1 MRRSGQLPERGFAL
15 AAILWL
21 LAGLTILI
29 ASVSTS
35 MLAVSR
41 TNHDTQER
49 LRLMLAQQRAVADAA
64 YLVLTYKTLGS
75 AVQVGSRL
83 LQLDSS
89 TRYQL
94 GDGVSVSFQDT
105 QGLVGLNSPGADDV
119 RRLLTQCGATP
130 QQVDVLSD
138 TLLDYIDADSLK
150 RLNGAEAF
158 EYSAAGLRMPRN
170 QRLLDTRELWQVFG
184 WSQIKLEWTLRG
196 CDDWVS
202 LAPSSLLNLWT
213 APIPVLQ
220 AAGLSAD
227 QAVAAVLDRDE
238 HRDQALLS
246 PYLLAYRN
254 LNEAG
259 GLGGSRFTVRS
270 RGQVRLTVVLGSA
283 GLARRLVLDRGSHN
297 LLVPFVLSQFEW
309 LPSPSI
315 RADGAPVGAN
325 HRFTDNLASF
335 FMLAPGQSPAF
346 DAQTPL
352 LPFGQ
357 P

>member
-1 MRRSGQLPERGFAL
+1 MSRSGQRTERGFAL

-49 LRLMLAQQRAVADAA
+49 LRLLLAQQRAVANVA
-64 YLVLTYKTLGS
+64 YLVLTYKTLG
-75 AVQVGSRL
+75 ADVQVGSKL
-83 LQLDSS
+83 LKLDSS

-94 GDGVSVSFQDT
+94 GEGAMLVLQDM

-119 RRLLTQCGATP
+119 KRLLVLCGATP

-150 RLNGAEAF
+150 RLNGAEPF
-158 EYSAAGLRMPRN
+158 EYSAAGLRAPRN
-170 QRLLDTRELWQVFG
+170 QPLLDVRELWQVFG
-184 WSQIKLEWTLRG
+184 WSQIKPEWTRRA

-202 LAPSSLLNLWT
+202 LAPDSLLNLWS
-213 APIPVLQ
+213 APAPVLQ

-227 QAVAAVLDRDE
+227 QAAAAVLDRDQNRE
-238 HRDQALLS
+238 QALLS
-246 PYLLAYRN
+246 PYLLTYRS
-254 LNEAG
+254 LNEMG
-259 GLGGSRFTVRS
+259 GLGGTRFAVRS
-270 RGQVRLTVVLGSA
+270 RGQVRLTVMLEA
-283 GLARRLVLDRGSHN
+283 DGLARRLVLERGKHN
-297 LLVPFVLSQFEW
+297 LLAPFVLSQFEW
-309 LPSPSI
+309 LPNPSI
-315 RADGAPVGAN
+315 RADGSPVGTTD
-325 HRFTDNLASF
+325 RFADNLASF
-335 FMLAPGQSPAF
+335 FTLAPGQSNAS
-346 DAQTPL
+346 DAQLPL
-352 LPFGQ
+352 LPFVK